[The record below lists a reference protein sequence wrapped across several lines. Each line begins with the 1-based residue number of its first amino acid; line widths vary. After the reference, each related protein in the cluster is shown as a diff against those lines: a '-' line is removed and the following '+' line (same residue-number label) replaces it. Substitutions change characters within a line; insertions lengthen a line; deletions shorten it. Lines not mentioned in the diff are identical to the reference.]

1 MQTKQST
8 SSRRE
13 FIASVSVL
21 AGASLIT
28 GLPSTGFAQAGNESL
43 TVQQVIDIILKDL
56 AVTPLP
62 RSVDQLRAGSLDQQV
77 TGIVTTTFPSIIV
90 IKKAI
95 KAGANMIISHE
106 AAFYNNDD
114 ALARLKDDDIFK
126 YKTDLLEKNKIA
138 VWRLHDNWHAR
149 KPDGILWGLLLK
161 LGWEKYYDPASPKMI
176 TLPTSFTLSSIVA
189 LTKKQLQAPQVRVIG
204 DLKQT
209 VKTIYLAPGSMP
221 SAEQIPI
228 IQSAKPDLILAG
240 EAREWETC
248 ERVRDG
254 MLMGLNTKLIVLG
267 HDISEEAG
275 MEYAATWL
283 APKVTGVKV
292 SYIATGTPFQYL

>member
-1 MQTKQST
+1 MQTKLST
-8 SSRRE
+8 STRRE
-13 FIASVSVL
+13 FITAVSIL
-21 AGASLIT
+21 AGASVISA
-28 GLPSTGFAQAGNESL
+28 LPANGFAQPGHADL

-56 AVTPLP
+56 DVATLP
-62 RSVDQLRAGSLDQQV
+62 RSVDRLRAGVPDQQV
-77 TGIVTTTFPSIIV
+77 TGIVTTTFPSIAV

-126 YKTDLLEKNKIA
+126 YKTDLLTKNKIA
-138 VWRLHDNWHAR
+138 IWRLHDNWHAR
-149 KPDGILWGLLLK
+149 KPDGILWGTLLK
-161 LGWEKYYDPASPKMI
+161 LGWEKYYNPASPKMI
-176 TLPTSFTLSSIVA
+176 TLPAAVTLSSVVA

-204 DLKQT
+204 DLKQS
-209 VKTIYLAPGSMP
+209 VKTIYLSLGAVP

-228 IQSAKPDLILAG
+228 IQSERPDLVLTG

-254 MLMGLNTKLIVLG
+254 VLMGLNTKLIALG

-283 APKVTGVKV
+283 APKIAGVNV
-292 SYIATGTPFQYL
+292 NYISSGTPFKYV